1 MKKLSKIEEQKNL
14 KELKSKFVEKLKR
27 IEELDKKKSYLQRQ
41 GQRKSKFLPQSIKKV
56 LNMNALLALHS
67 GQNQKQTDYS
77 LLGLMNFKSLR
88 EKIAESPLKEVVNRG
103 NFYLKKNISKNIY
116 LFKEFQANL
125 KAKQELTTKL
135 Q

>member
-1 MKKLSKIEEQKNL
+1 
-14 KELKSKFVEKLKR
+14 
-27 IEELDKKKSYLQRQ
+27 
-41 GQRKSKFLPQSIKKV
+41 
-56 LNMNALLALHS
+56 MNALLALHS

-125 KAKQELTTKL
+125 KLRVTGTSGPHTGRDEVAGLPSVEAIAAAISQVATF
-135 Q
+135 